1 MRRPLIA
8 GNWKLNGSRDSATA
22 LATEVAAASSEI
34 DVDLLVC
41 PSFTLLAPVQS
52 ALGSSCVAL
61 GAQNLSAHESGA
73 LTGEVS
79 AQMVSEAGCRYV
91 IIGHSERRG
100 LFGEQDSDVAA
111 KVQRAL
117 AQSLVPIVCVGES
130 LDERDAGRELAVV
143 SRQLD
148 SALGAL
154 DSTALANCVVAYE
167 PVWAIGTGRSASP
180 EQAQAVHAAMRE
192 WLIGREAGAGNTVRL
207 LYGGSVKPDNARA
220 LFAQRDIDGALIGG
234 ASLDA
239 ADFLAI
245 ARAAV

>member
-79 AQMVSEAGCRYV
+79 AQMVAEAGCRYV

-100 LFGEQDSDVAA
+100 L
-111 KVQRAL
+111 
-117 AQSLVPIVCVGES
+117 
-130 LDERDAGRELAVV
+130 
-143 SRQLD
+143 
-148 SALGAL
+148 
-154 DSTALANCVVAYE
+154 ALANCVVAYE